1 MPASR
6 MRSCQSRY
14 HQLAERNKTLQ
25 AELANLT
32 AHSKQLEGE
41 RNQSER
47 ELLSLDE
54 HNHHLVENIRAT
66 DRGDTLPAALET
78 QLSNLTQK
86 HRALRYDERNGAIQ
100 IDPDVLF
107 ASGKSQLLPAAGEML
122 AQFGSL
128 LREAD
133 ENSIR
138 VLIVAPQDF
147 AAGANRVERSDIKLS
162 VDRAVAVRDFF
173 KSWGIPEDRLGIS
186 SYGPAQVATGR
197 AEAGPAGT
205 TRPVEVF
212 LLSPQVPVVGWNEA
226 SAALYR

>member
-1 MPASR
+1 

-86 HRALRYDERNGAIQ
+86 HRELRYDERNGAIQ

-107 ASGKSQLLPAAGEML
+107 VRGKAQLRPAAGEML
-122 AQFGSL
+122 AQFG
-128 LREAD
+128 
-133 ENSIR
+133 
-138 VLIVAPQDF
+138 
-147 AAGANRVERSDIKLS
+147 
-162 VDRAVAVRDFF
+162 
-173 KSWGIPEDRLGIS
+173 
-186 SYGPAQVATGR
+186 
-197 AEAGPAGT
+197 
-205 TRPVEVF
+205 
-212 LLSPQVPVVGWNEA
+212 
-226 SAALYR
+226 

>member
-66 DRGDTLPAALET
+66 DRGDTLPTTLET
-78 QLSNLTQK
+78 QLSHLAQR
-86 HRALRYDERNGAIQ
+86 HRGLRYDEKRGAIT
-100 IDPDVLF
+100 IDPDMLF
-107 ASGKSQLLPAAGEML
+107 ADGNAQLLPAAGEML
-122 AQFGSL
+122 SEFGSL
-128 LREAD
+128 LRKSD

-138 VLIVAPQDF
+138 VLIVAPRNF
-147 AAGANRVERSDIKLS
+147 VAGANHPEASHSTLGLDQ
-162 VDRAVAVRDFF
+162 AVAVRDFL
-173 KSWGIPEDRLGIS
+173 KSWGIPENRLGIS
-186 SYGPAQVATGR
+186 SYGPAQLVTQHR
-197 AEAGPAGT
+197 EARPAGT
-205 TRPVEVF
+205 THPVEVF